1 MPKDNSKIYVGDSDL
16 GTGIPNSLVKAAESV
31 CYSGV
36 AAIQQGRLLNET
48 AERYDLSKGELESF
62 LYANYQDEQSKEYL
76 VNGAILTCTRCTK
89 NNVFYKDQVYRCSI
103 KQDESIEKE
112 VDSSEYADK
121 VLKRLIVT
129 ENPASELNGLK
140 FATIADVTKEDT
152 IPCFG
157 NWLDYLIMI

>member
-1 MPKDNSKIYVGDSDL
+1 M
-16 GTGIPNSLVKAAESV
+16 
-31 CYSGV
+31 
-36 AAIQQGRLLNET
+36 
-48 AERYDLSKGELESF
+48 
-62 LYANYQDEQSKEYL
+62 
-76 VNGAILTCTRCTK
+76 NGAILTCTRCTK

-112 VDSSEYADK
+112 VDSSEYADN

-140 FATIADVTKEDT
+140 FATIADDTKEDN

>member
-62 LYANYQDEQSKEYL
+62 LYANYQDEQ
-76 VNGAILTCTRCTK
+76 RK
-89 NNVFYKDQVYRCSI
+89 N
-103 KQDESIEKE
+103 
-112 VDSSEYADK
+112 
-121 VLKRLIVT
+121 T
-129 ENPASELNGLK
+129 
-140 FATIADVTKEDT
+140 
-152 IPCFG
+152 
-157 NWLDYLIMI
+157 